1 MTSPKQVLVVD
12 DDQDIVRGT
21 DLRLRAAGYS
31 TLCAHTGERGLSLAA
46 REHPDAIVLDVRMPG
61 MDGLTVLSRLRERED
76 TRRIPVVML
85 SASLRDQ
92 QKGLDAG
99 ARVFLTKP
107 YRGRTLVEAVEM
119 AIADSNPARD
129 RMHSGR
135 SPAPALELEQISIAE
150 GPQPTLSRSTG
161 RGNSTLPPSP
171 GTPGEGGSEGM
182 RATG

>member
-1 MTSPKQVLVVD
+1 MTTPKQVLVVD
-12 DDQDIVRGT
+12 DDLDIARGT

-31 TLCAHTGERGLSLAA
+31 TLCAHSGERGLSLAA

-99 ARVFLTKP
+99 AHVFLPKP
-107 YRGRTLVEAVEM
+107 YRGRMLVEAVQR
-119 AIADSNPARD
+119 AIADS
-129 RMHSGR
+129 
-135 SPAPALELEQISIAE
+135 
-150 GPQPTLSRSTG
+150 ST
-161 RGNSTLPPSP
+161 
-171 GTPGEGGSEGM
+171 TPEK
-182 RATG
+182 